1 MQLWKIVAGALGAVG
16 LFFLGVVWAQQGG
29 GTTVALTAQDYA
41 EIEQLIYRYGLA
53 IDTCSGLGYDY
64 ADLYTADGVFV
75 DDFTDEGFAADG
87 LVRAVGREQLAR
99 AAGGGDRGCENVGWK
114 DWSHLMVNPV
124 ITPTA
129 EGAAAKTVAVVIG
142 EQGPNH
148 VQRFGGYEDELVKT
162 RDGWRFKKR
171 IHVRNK
177 AWSHPLLQSED
188 LN

>member
-1 MQLWKIVAGALGAVG
+1 MSGEALSPPAAASSACRQLVYAFIASKYLLTAAVIFCRSPSDTFLFGTCTNGG
-16 LFFLGVVWAQQGG
+16 LVHAKPVEARPQSSAATNNLLGVIVSS
-29 GTTVALTAQDYA
+29 VS
-41 EIEQLIYRYGLA
+41 LA
-53 IDTCSGLGYDY
+53 AIFPQSSMPNQSFRARSKISAFERTLGDTS
-64 ADLYTADGVFV
+64 
-75 DDFTDEGFAADG
+75 
-87 LVRAVGREQLAR
+87 
-99 AAGGGDRGCENVGWK
+99 
-114 DWSHLMVNPV
+114 
-124 ITPTA
+124 
-129 EGAAAKTVAVVIG
+129 KTVAVVVG